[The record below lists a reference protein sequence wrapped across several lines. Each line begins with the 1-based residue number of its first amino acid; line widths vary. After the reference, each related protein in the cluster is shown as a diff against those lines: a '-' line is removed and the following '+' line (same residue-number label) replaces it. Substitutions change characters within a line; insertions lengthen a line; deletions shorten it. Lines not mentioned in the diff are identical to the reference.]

1 MRFSAGSAGFFRLV
15 LYIIMENN
23 EKSGGDAAG
32 HASRLVIDSS
42 IGN

>member
-1 MRFSAGSAGFFRLV
+1 MKLSAGSAGFFMLV
-15 LYIIMENN
+15 LYISKENN

-32 HASRLVIDSS
+32 HASRLVIDSL